1 MANTSRVSDPRIAI
15 VHDYVT
21 QIGGAERVV
30 LSLLR
35 AFPNSRLVTALY
47 DPEHSFPEFR
57 DVEVETLSINRMSGL
72 RTDARRAFPLLAP
85 AFSQHTVKGADILI
99 CSSSGWAHGIGG
111 PQPKIVYCHNT
122 ARWLYQPADYLSGL
136 PHSARVATQ
145 MLGPALRAWDRR
157 AARRAHTYVGNSRA
171 VVARISQA
179 YGLDALLLPP
189 PVVLDRSGP
198 RTPVSGL
205 EPGFLLVVS
214 RGRGYKNVSIVEDA
228 VERLLPNQRLIVVG
242 SETVTG
248 STSSRVRALGT
259 VSDAQLRWLYSSCG
273 AVVSVAREDFGL
285 TPLEANEFGKPT
297 IVLRYGGYLDTTI
310 EGVSGVFVEEATAE
324 AVADAIRR
332 VPATEPKV
340 LHAHA
345 RRFSQERFA
354 ATMQQIVGEV
364 HDPSRK
370 APEG

>member
-1 MANTSRVSDPRIAI
+1 
-15 VHDYVT
+15 
-21 QIGGAERVV
+21 
-30 LSLLR
+30 
-35 AFPNSRLVTALY
+35 
-47 DPEHSFPEFR
+47 
-57 DVEVETLSINRMSGL
+57 
-72 RTDARRAFPLLAP
+72 
-85 AFSQHTVKGADILI
+85 
-99 CSSSGWAHGIGG
+99 
-111 PQPKIVYCHNT
+111 
-122 ARWLYQPADYLSGL
+122 
-136 PHSARVATQ
+136 

-171 VVARISQA
+171 VVARIGRA

-189 PVVLDRSGP
+189 PGRLNHLP

-228 VERLLPNQRLIVVG
+228 VEQLLPNQRLIVVG

-324 AVADAIRR
+324 AVA
-332 VPATEPKV
+332 V
-340 LHAHA
+340 
-345 RRFSQERFA
+345 Q
-354 ATMQQIVGEV
+354 
-364 HDPSRK
+364 
-370 APEG
+370 